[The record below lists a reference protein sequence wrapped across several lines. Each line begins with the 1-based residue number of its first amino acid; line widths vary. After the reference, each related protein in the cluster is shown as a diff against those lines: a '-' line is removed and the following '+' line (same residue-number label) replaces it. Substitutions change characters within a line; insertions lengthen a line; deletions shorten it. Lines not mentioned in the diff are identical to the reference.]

1 MAGLA
6 YVLLFVLSSQT
17 MALAHINF
25 ATCTPVGKAEP
36 AKAATQPEETK
47 AALPTNLT
55 TTPISQ
61 PAFTLNKGTKSEE
74 RAL

>member
-1 MAGLA
+1 MFS
-6 YVLLFVLSSQT
+6 FVLSSQT

-25 ATCTPVGKAEP
+25 ATCTPVGKAEL
-36 AKAATQPEETK
+36 AKAAIQPEETK
-47 AALPTNLT
+47 AALPTNL